1 MGRYEIFVTYKKG
14 IFDPPGATAE
24 RALRNLGY
32 EGVRSVQI
40 GKYIRLEADADEAAV
55 REMCDRL
62 LANPVIEDY
71 RIEAVPDSAGSGE
84 GGDGSGES
92 RPAEEA

>member
-1 MGRYEIFVTYKKG
+1 MARFRIYVTYKKG

-24 RALRNLGY
+24 RALQNLGY
-32 EGVRSVQI
+32 TEVNSVKI
-40 GKYIRLEADADEAAV
+40 GKFIQLEVADGTDEARV

-71 RIEAVPDSAGSGE
+71 RIEPVGE
-84 GGDGSGES
+84 
-92 RPAEEA
+92 A